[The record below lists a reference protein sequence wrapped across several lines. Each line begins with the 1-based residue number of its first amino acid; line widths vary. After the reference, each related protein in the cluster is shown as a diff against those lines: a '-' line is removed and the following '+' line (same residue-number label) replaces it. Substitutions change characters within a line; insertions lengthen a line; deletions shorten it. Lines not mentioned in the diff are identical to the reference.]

1 MHRHTILRPLQ
12 HEPKDKGFTLIELM
26 IAIAI
31 IAILAAIAIPNYS
44 QYIVRSK
51 LTESTGAL
59 ADVRVR
65 MEQFYQDNRNYGAT
79 ATCTGST
86 FPITPA
92 PTSSYFTFS
101 CGTTTGA
108 QTYSVTASSQ
118 AGKGLG
124 PAAGDYVYTINHAN
138 AKTTTKF
145 KGTTQTSK
153 NCWLISGSEC

>member
-1 MHRHTILRPLQ
+1 MYSHSILRPLQ
-12 HEPKDKGFTLIELM
+12 RKSEDKGFTLIELM

-44 QYIVRSK
+44 KYIVRSK
-51 LTESTGAL
+51 LSESTSAL

-65 MEQFYQDNRNYGAT
+65 MEQFYQDNRNYGNT
-79 ATCTGST
+79 TSCSNTSL
-86 FPITPA
+86 PVDPPA
-92 PTSSYFTFS
+92 SDYFTFT

-108 QTYSVTASSQ
+108 QSYTITASSQ

-124 PAAGDYVYTINHAN
+124 ASAGHYAYTVNQSN
-138 AKTTTKF
+138 QKSTTKY
-145 KGTTQTSK
+145 KGTTHTTK

>member
-1 MHRHTILRPLQ
+1 MYSHTSLKLLQ
-12 HEPKDKGFTLIELM
+12 RKSEDNGFTLIELM

-51 LTESTGAL
+51 LTESTSAL

-65 MEQFYQDNRNYGAT
+65 MEQFYQDNRNYGT
-79 ATCTGST
+79 TTSCSNTSL
-86 FPITPA
+86 PISAPA
-92 PTSSYFTFS
+92 SDYFTFT

-108 QTYSVTASSQ
+108 QSYTITASSQ

-124 PAAGDYVYTINHAN
+124 ASAGDYAYTVNQAN
-138 AKTTTKF
+138 QKSTTKY
-145 KGTTQTSK
+145 KGTTKTNKS
-153 NCWLISGSEC
+153 CWLISGSEC